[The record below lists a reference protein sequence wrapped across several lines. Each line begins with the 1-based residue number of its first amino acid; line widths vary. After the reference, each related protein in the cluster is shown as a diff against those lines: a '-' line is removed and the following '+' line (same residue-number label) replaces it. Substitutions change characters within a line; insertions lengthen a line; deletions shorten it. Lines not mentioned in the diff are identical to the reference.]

1 MIKKKENCEYCG
13 EKMESITAKKRFCS
27 EKCRVYFS
35 RTKSVLKNEP
45 QKQIIGS
52 NFEDVR
58 KLVQIPVQSE
68 KKPNLDPPSHLTGI
82 DLVIWKA
89 ENGK

>member
-13 EKMESITAKKRFCS
+13 EKMESVTAKKRFCS

-35 RTKSVLKNEP
+35 RTKSVLKNEL

-52 NFEDVR
+52 NFAS
-58 KLVQIPVQSE
+58 KLE
-68 KKPNLDPPSHLTGI
+68 KETSITKTNIEPPSGLKGM
-82 DLVIWKA
+82 DLMIWKS
-89 ENGK
+89 ENKNN

>member
-13 EKMESITAKKRFCS
+13 EKMESVTAKKRFCS

-45 QKQIIGS
+45 QKQIISS
-52 NFEDVR
+52 NFVS
-58 KLVQIPVQSE
+58 KLENETSIAKTNIE
-68 KKPNLDPPSHLTGI
+68 PPSGLKGM
-82 DLVIWKA
+82 DLMIWKS
-89 ENGK
+89 ENKNN

>member
-13 EKMESITAKKRFCS
+13 EKMESVTAKKRFCS

-52 NFEDVR
+52 NFVS
-58 KLVQIPVQSE
+58 KLENETSIA
-68 KKPNLDPPSHLTGI
+68 KTNIKPPSGLKGM
-82 DLVIWKA
+82 DLMIWKS
-89 ENGK
+89 ENKNN

>member
-45 QKQIIGS
+45 QKLVIGS
-52 NFEDVR
+52 NFAS
-58 KLVQIPVQSE
+58 KLE
-68 KKPNLDPPSHLTGI
+68 KETFIAKTNIEPPFGLKGM
-82 DLVIWKA
+82 DLMIWKS
-89 ENGK
+89 ENKNN

>member
-52 NFEDVR
+52 NFVS
-58 KLVQIPVQSE
+58 KLE
-68 KKPNLDPPSHLTGI
+68 KETSIAKTNIEPPSGLKGM
-82 DLVIWKA
+82 DLMIWKS
-89 ENGK
+89 ENKNN